1 MLLKGKNYPLALD
14 YLLCKS
20 LLEVSNYINEKHMM
34 ECFYNKS
41 ACQTE
46 EELSICM
53 MRNFLLQHRFT
64 TEARVVNSYFKYRK
78 IKYQFNGFVGNLL
91 EEKNYNLIQCIQEKE
106 GKEII
111 IKYLLVVAYIE
122 ENKEIILPISKEI
135 SKLLTSNSIA
145 EVRKSIS
152 NLVRETKR
160 IDLENRKREG

>member
-78 IKYQFNGFVGNLL
+78 IKY
-91 EEKNYNLIQCIQEKE
+91 
-106 GKEII
+106 
-111 IKYLLVVAYIE
+111 
-122 ENKEIILPISKEI
+122 
-135 SKLLTSNSIA
+135 
-145 EVRKSIS
+145 
-152 NLVRETKR
+152 
-160 IDLENRKREG
+160 